1 MKTLH
6 RYILSNFLVTFLMAM
21 AVITFVM
28 TVGLVFSSMKYI
40 ARGMSPQVLVRFLLQ
55 SLPGT
60 LSYSVP
66 IASLV
71 ASLLVFSRLSSD
83 SEISA
88 MRSCGVPLWS
98 IMRMPVLL
106 SLFLTFACLWV
117 NGDVS
122 PDAAFSR
129 SMRRHAF
136 RASDVTSLIEPREW
150 LETDAYSIY
159 VSERDGNSLFDLR
172 VKQPLPDGR
181 LRDIRAEQAVIRQ
194 PGGGEPAF
202 LDMREVNIRT
212 TSHEPLRADAPAAGG
227 AERPVRE
234 RVDEMRAETWRLPL
248 SVLSDDAGRSRP
260 SAGDGKLQR
269 RTKDLPTRALLRD
282 ILSAAAKPPET
293 EAGAVAIARA
303 KAEVSSRAV
312 LASAC
317 LCFVLVGIPLGIQ
330 NHRRQSSV
338 GLGIALAVAGVFYL
352 FCIAGQSLAKHPALH
367 AHWIVLAPMVA
378 SLVLAAVLV
387 SRHN

>member
-6 RYILSNFLVTFLMAM
+6 RYILSNFLVTFVMAM

-40 ARGMSPQVLVRFLLQ
+40 ARGMSPQVLVQFLWQ

-66 IASLV
+66 IAALV

-88 MRSCGVPLWS
+88 MRSCGVPLRA

-106 SLFLTFACLWV
+106 SLFLTFVCLWV
-117 NGDVS
+117 NDDVS
-122 PDAAFSR
+122 PEAAFSR
-129 SMRRHAF
+129 SIRRHSFKAN
-136 RASDVTSLIEPREW
+136 DVTALIQPLEW

-159 VSERDGNSLFDLR
+159 VSERDGNRLFDLR

-181 LRDIRAEQAVIRQ
+181 LRDIRAAEAVIRQ
-194 PGGGEPAF
+194 PGDGRPAF
-202 LDMREVNIRT
+202 LDMRDVDIRT
-212 TSHEPLRADAPAAGG
+212 TSHDAPDASGPDADRGG
-227 AERPVRE
+227 RE
-234 RVDEMRAETWRLPL
+234 RIDEMRASTWHLPL
-248 SVLSDDAGRSRP
+248 SVLSDDADSSPRL
-260 SAGDGKLQR
+260 GDDGQLHR

-282 ILSAAAKPPET
+282 ILSAAAKPPT
-293 EAGAVAIARA
+293 TRAGAVAIARA
-303 KAEVSSRAV
+303 KAEVASRAV
-312 LASAC
+312 LAAAC
-317 LCFVLVGIPLGIQ
+317 LCFVLIGVPLGIQ
-330 NHRRQSSV
+330 NHRRQSSA
-338 GLGIALAVAGVFYL
+338 GLSISLGVAGVFYL

-367 AHWIVLAPMVA
+367 AHLIVLAPMLVC
-378 SLVLAAVLV
+378 LVLAAVLI
-387 SRHN
+387 SRND